1 MRGLVIL
8 FVAFVIVLA
17 ARSQHNIGFVPHP
30 TASIPPV
37 NVP

>member
-8 FVAFVIVLA
+8 FVAFAIMLA
-17 ARSQHNIGFVPHP
+17 GRSENKIGFVPHP